1 MEAEK
6 ERGIS
11 MKVNYNMSAVIT
23 NSQLLRTEGNL
34 TVAMEKLSSGIRINH
49 AKDDA
54 AGMAISNKMR
64 LQIDGLDQASQNA
77 SNGTSVLQTA
87 DGALNEVTSIIQ
99 RMRELAVQ
107 AANDTNVESDR
118 KAIQSEIASL
128 REEVNRVSK
137 DTEFNTKP
145 LLNGTL
151 DNRVYAKNISRMDV
165 SIYVDPGMY
174 EVDVTTA
181 AEKANLT
188 ADSAQFADMTGY
200 VGASGRMKINGYVID
215 IEESDTME
223 EVYQKLREGAEFGE
237 AEADILDDG
246 TLSLTS
252 AFYGEKGVV
261 KVEFENTQLA
271 SALGFASTE
280 PNIVFGEDAQIVLG
294 DGFSDTATTSVDGN
308 KVVITDKSGF
318 EIAFMV
324 DENYPAAG
332 ATNTTV
338 QIEVTE
344 IGSMTLQI
352 GANEDQTMEV
362 RIPEISAET
371 LYLDEVDVTTVNG
384 ASRAIDRM
392 DTALDKLMGV
402 RSSLGAF
409 ENRLD
414 YAVQALDETNE
425 NMTAALSRIEDVDM
439 AEEMSNYTQQ
449 NVLEQAAISVL
460 SQANDLPQQTLQL
473 LQ

>member
-1 MEAEK
+1 
-6 ERGIS
+6 
-11 MKVNYNMSAVIT
+11 
-23 NSQLLRTEGNL
+23 
-34 TVAMEKLSSGIRINH
+34 
-49 AKDDA
+49 
-54 AGMAISNKMR
+54 
-64 LQIDGLDQASQNA
+64 
-77 SNGTSVLQTA
+77 
-87 DGALNEVTSIIQ
+87 
-99 RMRELAVQ
+99 
-107 AANDTNVESDR
+107 
-118 KAIQSEIASL
+118 
-128 REEVNRVSK
+128 
-137 DTEFNTKP
+137 
-145 LLNGTL
+145 
-151 DNRVYAKNISRMDV
+151 MDV